1 MNPRRSKMHIF
12 VDILRL
18 IHRKNNKAKPT
29 HILYGAN
36 LSHVRLKKYLG
47 TLLEMSFVEET
58 QERGHTYFVI
68 TPKGYEFLKE
78 FRRIEEMSE
87 AFGIPL

>member
-1 MNPRRSKMHIF
+1 MHIF

-18 IHRKNNKAKPT
+18 IHRKNNHAKPT

-36 LSHVRLKKYLG
+36 LSHIRLKKYLG
-47 TLLEMSFVEET
+47 TLLEMEFVEEI
-58 QERGHTYFVI
+58 QEREHTYFVI
-68 TPKGYEFLKE
+68 TPKGYEFLHE
-78 FRRIEEMSE
+78 FKKIEEMSE